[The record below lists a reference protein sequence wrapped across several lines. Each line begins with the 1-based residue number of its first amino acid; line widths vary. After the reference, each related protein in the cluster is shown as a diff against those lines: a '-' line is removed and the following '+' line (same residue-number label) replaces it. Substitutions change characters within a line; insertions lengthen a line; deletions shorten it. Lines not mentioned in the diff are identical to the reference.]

1 MFAITGRNSSWPV
14 EAPPLRMPTTR
25 PRRAVNQRVA
35 IVADSTVARKPVP
48 DADQKAPHQDELPRA
63 TRISE
68 VEATPTPTSASAH
81 STERRMPNRSMTAA
95 ANGPMQP

>member
-1 MFAITGRNSSWPV
+1 M
-14 EAPPLRMPTTR
+14 
-25 PRRAVNQRVA
+25 NQRVA
-35 IVADSTVARKPVP
+35 MVADSTVARKPVP
-48 DADQKAPHQDELPRA
+48 EPTRKPHITMSCQGW
-63 TRISE
+63 RISE